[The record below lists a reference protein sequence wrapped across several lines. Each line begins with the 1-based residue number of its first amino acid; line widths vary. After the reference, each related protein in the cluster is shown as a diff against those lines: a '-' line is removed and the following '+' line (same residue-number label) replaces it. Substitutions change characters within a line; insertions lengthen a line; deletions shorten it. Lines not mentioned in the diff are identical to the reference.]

1 MPKKWAQHMEK
12 VAKEAWEAGFDQC
25 RSGEENSFK
34 WDEAW
39 SKISPTA
46 KKTSPNKKKDTL
58 SSDKERSIL
67 PYDACKC
74 QARAWGGG
82 YGVQC
87 KSNPKEG
94 CEGLCGMHFNQL
106 ETARREGGTDI
117 RNGRYNQPKPSAS
130 LDVPEGHKKYEIFCW
145 LDPNVALIPK
155 ASTKEMRLKLV
166 ELGFSSEMAN
176 SLKGKNL
183 TNRYNE
189 EMGKVGVSQKEEST
203 NTLESPKDS
212 EDDGSGVF
220 PSESQDS
227 PEEPEPEDPEPTEE
241 TESLTPPP
249 LIMTTCWG
257 CMDTEI
263 LRENIHTVETPE
275 GVKEYCSSCKIK
287 YHQKVLIE
295 KKVEEIEEKI
305 DKTPQSPKKV
315 AEFKKWFLANGIP
328 VDNIKGKKALH
339 EKYNEEKLRIKQEKE
354 EAERLA
360 AEAAEK
366 EAAEKAEAE
375 RLAAE
380 AAEKEA
386 AEKAEAERLAA
397 EAAEKEAAEKAEP
410 ETVEGKSETAD
421 QAPESL
427 GKDESSDSDEE
438 ETEDMSDEEG
448 GPTLEKTSFDGV
460 EYLEDEDTEELFCPI
475 TNKLIGSWNDE
486 GGINWANTDARD
498 KHEMRKNSK

>member
-1 MPKKWAQHMEK
+1 MSVMPKKWAQHMEK
-12 VAKEAWEAGFDQC
+12 VVREAWEAGFDQC

-46 KKTSPNKKKDTL
+46 KKTSPSKNKDTS
-58 SSDKERSIL
+58 SSDKERSLL
-67 PYDACKC
+67 PYDSCKC

-94 CEGLCGMHFNQL
+94 CEGLCGTHFKQL
-106 ETARREGGTDI
+106 EAARREGGSDI
-117 RNGRYNQPKPSAS
+117 RNGRYNQPKPWAS
-130 LDVPEGHKKYEIFCW
+130 LDVPEGHKKYELFCW
-145 LDPNVALIPK
+145 LDPSSILIPK

-166 ELGFSSEMAN
+166 ELGFSSELAN

-189 EMGKVGVSQKEEST
+189 EMAKAGVSEKEEST
-203 NTLESPKDS
+203 PPPESPKS
-212 EDDGSGVF
+212 ASDDGSGVF

-227 PEEPEPEDPEPTEE
+227 PEDPEPEVPEPEE
-241 TESLTPPP
+241 TTGFFPPPP

-257 CMDTEI
+257 CMDSEI

-287 YHQKVLIE
+287 YHQNVLIE

-305 DKTPQSPKKV
+305 DETSQSPKKV

-354 EAERLA
+354 EAKRLA

-366 EAAEKAEAE
+366 VEAEKAEAE
-375 RLAAE
+375 KAE
-380 AAEKEA
+380 
-386 AEKAEAERLAA
+386 AEKAEAEKA
-397 EAAEKEAAEKAEP
+397 EAEKAEA
-410 ETVEGKSETAD
+410 EKAEAEKAEAEKAEGESENAE
-421 QAPESL
+421 QAPGSL
-427 GKDESSDSDEE
+427 GKDESSDSDGE

-475 TNKLIGSWNDE
+475 TNKLMGTWNDE

-498 KHEMRKNSK
+498 KHEMRRNSK